1 MNATPYK
8 IALHQ
13 AVLDA
18 LETAVA
24 AIVASQKATM
34 DGATHAESKQEGSK
48 DTRAIE
54 AGYLA
59 RGLAERAEALQGTL
73 GRTRKFEPRNFT
85 EDDRVSVGAAVELE
99 DAAGTS
105 RHVYLLP
112 SGGGMSVEIEGQ
124 SIAVVTPKSPLGAA
138 LVGRE
143 VGDEFEFR
151 TPRSTRRYEVCG
163 IR

>member
-8 IALHQ
+8 MALHR
-13 AVLDA
+13 AVVDA
-18 LETAVA
+18 LVKAVA

-59 RGLAERAEALQGTL
+59 RGLAERAEALHTTL
-73 GRTRKFEPRNFT
+73 SRTRAFEPRSFS
-85 EDDRVSVGAAVELE
+85 EDDGVGIGAAVELE
-99 DAAGTS
+99 DESGTS

-151 TPRSTRRYEVCG
+151 TPRSTRRYEVSG